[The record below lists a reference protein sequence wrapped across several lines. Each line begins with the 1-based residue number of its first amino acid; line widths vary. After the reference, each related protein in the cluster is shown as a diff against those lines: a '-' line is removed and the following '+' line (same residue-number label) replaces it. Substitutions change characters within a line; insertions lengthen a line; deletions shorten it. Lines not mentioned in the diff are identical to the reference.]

1 MLVEAERSS
10 VLLEVKR
17 LPGGKE
23 STGWTEKP
31 LRPKL
36 TGPGSACVDV
46 TAAECESV
54 LEQIEASQFC
64 PESTADVDK
73 WDHGV
78 GSINAH
84 MDSDIL
90 KMFLRATNR
99 TNCKKRNEMNGMKMD
114 GVPTAGFKMLIS
126 HK

>member
-1 MLVEAERSS
+1 M
-10 VLLEVKR
+10 LLEVKQ

-31 LRPKL
+31 LRQKL
-36 TGPGSACVDV
+36 TGPGSACVDGSR
-46 TAAECESV
+46 AAECERV

-64 PESTADVDK
+64 PESTADIDK

-99 TNCKKRNEMNGMKMD
+99 TNCKKRNESKMD
-114 GVPTAGFKMLIS
+114 GVPTAGFQMLIS